1 MTAPTP
7 GYSEAELL
15 EAYNAFTARLD
26 AAVSRDT
33 ERTEAMARLR
43 RVCAGEPAGDA
54 LPPPPPPPYHPVVDP
69 FRRNPIGSPNCDH
82 VMPRPWRWPEMLA
95 VAISFG
101 SMVLALVLAA
111 GGALWFGPN

>member
-7 GYSEAELL
+7 GYSRTELL
-15 EAYNAFTARLD
+15 DAYNAFTTRLD

-33 ERTEAMARLR
+33 ERAEAMTRLR
-43 RVCAGEPAGDA
+43 RVCSGG
-54 LPPPPPPPYHPVVDP
+54 PPDPPPYLPEVDP

-95 VAISFG
+95 VAIPFG
-101 SMVLALVLAA
+101 LMVLALVLAVS
-111 GGALWFGPN
+111 GALSSGPN